1 MNKYILTFYLTLLS
15 FACIMAQDK
24 EIEDDYLEDQIYFG
38 LTYNSL
44 INSPDGFQQNGFSYG
59 LNVGFIKDIP
69 FNTQR
74 NIGLGIGLGYSFDA
88 YNNNL
93 LINKL
98 TGSDSFTLSDDY
110 DTNILRTSS
119 VDIPFEFRWRT
130 STLEKYKFWRIY
142 SGIKFS
148 YIFSHKSKYRFE
160 EVDFMNKEIDQLRK
174 FQYGAYVSLGYNT
187 WNFHVYYSL
196 TSLFNDN
203 AISNTS
209 LPVKLTPVKMGL
221 VFYIL

>member
-24 EIEDDYLEDQIYFG
+24 EIEADYLEDQIYFG

-98 TGSDSFTLSDDY
+98 TGSDSFY
-110 DTNILRTSS
+110 FVR
-119 VDIPFEFRWRT
+119 
-130 STLEKYKFWRIY
+130 
-142 SGIKFS
+142 
-148 YIFSHKSKYRFE
+148 
-160 EVDFMNKEIDQLRK
+160 
-174 FQYGAYVSLGYNT
+174 
-187 WNFHVYYSL
+187 
-196 TSLFNDN
+196 
-203 AISNTS
+203 
-209 LPVKLTPVKMGL
+209 
-221 VFYIL
+221 